1 LAGYSLKNE
10 TGLNNFVIWSISQT
24 APEEPFKFKFPGI
37 TEPTL
42 NKVDG
47 TALQVHSHK
56 SITEIPFGPAPLV
69 VTGVDDVPL
78 PVGTVNEE
86 YTEIG
91 RYVKQAQAAHIPI
104 NSLMAHL
111 SYIRNAVMTSPDVDE
126 KPVYEMEKDTLTQIK
141 NTLAPYIWIEGET
154 PSQQSFGSI
163 VWSPDASGNAFL
175 WVDAQDAPPGGAYD
189 SYHAVY
195 TVNVDAPGEYTIWAS
210 IAPGVPGSADASPII
225 VQTDNDPPVDLL
237 HPPVSGDSYGALPF
251 PGSTPGNAFTWCN
264 LGSAQFIAGPHRIT
278 ITVSAKS
285 PKSSRYT
292 LGIDALMLSL
302 TGVKPNG
309 AAKPSF

>member
-1 LAGYSLKNE
+1 
-10 TGLNNFVIWSISQT
+10 
-24 APEEPFKFKFPGI
+24 
-37 TEPTL
+37 
-42 NKVDG
+42 
-47 TALQVHSHK
+47 
-56 SITEIPFGPAPLV
+56 
-69 VTGVDDVPL
+69 
-78 PVGTVNEE
+78 
-86 YTEIG
+86 
-91 RYVKQAQAAHIPI
+91 
-104 NSLMAHL
+104 
-111 SYIRNAVMTSPDVDE
+111 
-126 KPVYEMEKDTLTQIK
+126 MEKDTLTQIK